1 MLRSRQFVVRAG
13 VVCAVSALAAGA
25 ALYLTDAKLDIAG
38 LRERVVATTASPA
51 APPANAPVPV
61 SIGVSRT
68 EPVKIYLTGIGTV
81 QAYNTVAVKSR
92 VDGEIMQVLFQEGQD
107 VKAGDVLAVIDPRP
121 FVAQLAQQ
129 RAARAKDEALL
140 EGAVA
145 GS

>member
-25 ALYLTDAKLDIAG
+25 ALYLTDARLDIAG

-68 EPVKIYLTGIGTV
+68 EPVKIYLTGVGTV

-92 VDGEIMQVLFQEGQD
+92 VDGEIMQVVFQEGQD
-107 VKAGDVLAVIDPRP
+107 VTT
-121 FVAQLAQQ
+121 
-129 RAARAKDEALL
+129 
-140 EGAVA
+140 
-145 GS
+145 